1 MSYYSNGQSG
11 LTILANSAA
20 GQGTAQSLLYGR
32 RKNRHGG
39 RRVVTTRKNRKA
51 SRKGSRK
58 ASRKNRKTSR
68 KNRKASRKNRKA
80 SRKNRKESRRNRH

>member
-39 RRVVTTRKNRKA
+39 RRAVTTRKNRKA
-51 SRKGSRK
+51 
-58 ASRKNRKTSR
+58 SR

-80 SRKNRKESRRNRH
+80 SRKNRKGSRKASRRNRH

>member
-1 MSYYSNGQSG
+1 MSFYSNGETG
-11 LTILANSAA
+11 LTRLANAAA

-39 RRVVTTRKNRKA
+39 RRAVTTRKNRKASRKGSRKNRKASRKNRKA

-58 ASRKNRKTSR
+58 ASRK
-68 KNRKASRKNRKA
+68 A
-80 SRKNRKESRRNRH
+80 SRRNRH

>member
-39 RRVVTTRKNRKA
+39 RRAVTTRKNRKA
-51 SRKGSRK
+51 SRK
-58 ASRKNRKTSR
+58 ASR

-80 SRKNRKESRRNRH
+80 SRKNRKGSRKASRRNRH

>member
-39 RRVVTTRKNRKA
+39 RRAVTTRKNRKA

-58 ASRKNRKTSR
+58 TSRKNRKTSR
-68 KNRKASRKNRKA
+68 KNRKASRKNRK
-80 SRKNRKESRRNRH
+80 ESRRNRH

>member
-39 RRVVTTRKNRKA
+39 RRAVTTRKNRKA

-58 ASRKNRKTSR
+58 TSRKNRKTSRKNRKTSR
-68 KNRKASRKNRKA
+68 KNRKASR
-80 SRKNRKESRRNRH
+80 RNRH

>member
-39 RRVVTTRKNRKA
+39 RRAVTTRKNRKA
-51 SRKGSRK
+51 SRKGS
-58 ASRKNRKTSR
+58 RKTSR

>member
-39 RRVVTTRKNRKA
+39 RRAVTTRKNRKA

-58 ASRKNRKTSR
+58 TSRKNRKTSRKNRKTSR
-68 KNRKASRKNRKA
+68 KNRKASRKNRK
-80 SRKNRKESRRNRH
+80 ESRRNRH

>member
-39 RRVVTTRKNRKA
+39 RRAVTTRKNRKA

-58 ASRKNRKTSR
+58 TSRKNRKTSR
-68 KNRKASRKNRKA
+68 KNRKTSRKY
-80 SRKNRKESRRNRH
+80 RKESRRNRH

>member
-32 RKNRHGG
+32 RKNRRGG
-39 RRVVTTRKNRKA
+39 RRGMGNGMMMHGDPMHFVSGNGNV
-51 SRKGSRK
+51 
-58 ASRKNRKTSR
+58 SRKNR
-68 KNRKASRKNRKA
+68 KNRKASRKNRKV
-80 SRKNRKESRRNRH
+80 NRKGTRRNRH

>member
-39 RRVVTTRKNRKA
+39 RRAVTT
-51 SRKGSRK
+51 
-58 ASRKNRKTSR
+58 R

-80 SRKNRKESRRNRH
+80 SRKNRKESRKNSTSRKNRKASRRNRH

>member
-39 RRVVTTRKNRKA
+39 RRAVTT
-51 SRKGSRK
+51 
-58 ASRKNRKTSR
+58 R

-80 SRKNRKESRRNRH
+80 SRKNRKTSRKNRKGSRKNSTSRKASRRNRH

>member
-39 RRVVTTRKNRKA
+39 RREVTTRKNRKA

-58 ASRKNRKTSR
+58 ASRKNRK
-68 KNRKASRKNRKA
+68 ASRKNRKA
-80 SRKNRKESRRNRH
+80 SRKGSRKESRRNRH

>member
-39 RRVVTTRKNRKA
+39 RRAVTTRKNRKA
-51 SRKGSRK
+51 
-58 ASRKNRKTSR
+58 SR

-80 SRKNRKESRRNRH
+80 SRKNRKGSRKNRKGSRKASRRNRH

>member
-39 RRVVTTRKNRKA
+39 RRAVTTRKNRKA

-58 ASRKNRKTSR
+58 T
-68 KNRKASRKNRKA
+68 SRKNRKA

>member
-39 RRVVTTRKNRKA
+39 RRAVTTRKNRKA

-68 KNRKASRKNRKA
+68 KNRKTSRKNRKA
-80 SRKNRKESRRNRH
+80 SRRNRH

>member
-1 MSYYSNGQSG
+1 MSFYSKGETG
-11 LTILANSAA
+11 LTRLANAAA

-39 RRVVTTRKNRKA
+39 RRAVTTRKNRKA

-58 ASRKNRKTSR
+58 TSRKNRKTSR
-68 KNRKASRKNRKA
+68 KNRKASRKGSRKA
-80 SRKNRKESRRNRH
+80 SRRNRH

>member
-1 MSYYSNGQSG
+1 MSYYSNGQTG

-39 RRVVTTRKNRKA
+39 RRAVTTRKNRTA
-51 SRKGSRK
+51 
-58 ASRKNRKTSR
+58 SR

-80 SRKNRKESRRNRH
+80 SRKNRKASRKNRTSRKNRKASRRNRH

>member
-39 RRVVTTRKNRKA
+39 RRAVTTRKNRKA
-51 SRKGSRK
+51 
-58 ASRKNRKTSR
+58 SR

-80 SRKNRKESRRNRH
+80 SRKNRKESRKNSTSRKNRKASRRNRH

>member
-39 RRVVTTRKNRKA
+39 RRAVTTRKNRKA
-51 SRKGSRK
+51 SRKG
-58 ASRKNRKTSR
+58 SR

-80 SRKNRKESRRNRH
+80 SRKGSRKASRRNRH